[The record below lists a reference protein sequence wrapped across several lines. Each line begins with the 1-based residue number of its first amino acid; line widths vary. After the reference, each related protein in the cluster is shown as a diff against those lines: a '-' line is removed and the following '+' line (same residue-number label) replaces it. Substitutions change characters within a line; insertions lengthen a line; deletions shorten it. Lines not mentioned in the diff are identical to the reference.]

1 MKTVALI
8 SSLTFVVIFGT
19 ILVTSG
25 MLGQTVRTQ
34 QQLAALQARPDRGG
48 KDDRIY
54 TPIAEERDRVQRQ
67 RELLGAAR
75 LQREVEEKR
84 IDQVQQKLAAM
95 IDTLAALQKRYD
107 VTRDREAA
115 RLAKVYGA
123 MKPAKAAP
131 ILSTLDLETVLQVMR
146 GLKARQAAR
155 ILSAMDPRLA
165 AEISRRLS
173 DPEGSS

>member
-1 MKTVALI
+1 MKTIALI

-34 QQLAALQARPDRGG
+34 QQLAALQQKHRPDR
-48 KDDRIY
+48 DDRVY

-67 RELLGAAR
+67 REMLAASR
-75 LQREVEEKR
+75 LQREVEERR
-84 IDQVQQKLAAM
+84 IDQAQQKLAAM
-95 IDTLAALQKRYD
+95 IDTLAALQRRYD
-107 VTRDREAA
+107 VTRDKEAA

-123 MKPAKAAP
+123 MKATKAAP
-131 ILSTLDLETVLQVMR
+131 ILATLDLETVLQVMR
-146 GLKARQAAR
+146 GLKPKQAAK

-165 AEISRRLS
+165 AEISRRLNG
-173 DPEGSS
+173 PEGAS